1 MIGDRDIELMVDCGI
16 KPSNIAA
23 AVEAGADAFVAG
35 SAVFSGDDY
44 NQTIGDL
51 RDAVKAAAE

>member
-1 MIGDRDIELMVDCGI
+1 MIGDRNIELMVDGGI
-16 KPSNIAA
+16 KPGNIAA
-23 AVEAGADAFVAG
+23 AVEAGAEAFVAG

-44 NQTIGDL
+44 NKTIGDL